1 MQIKKLFLQ
10 NFRNYEEEN
19 FVFTDGLNIL
29 FGKNAQ
35 GKTNCAEA
43 VFYLCTGAS
52 LRIRHD
58 KQLVRIGAEHARIV
72 AEAEN
77 RYGKV
82 TIEANIFENKRE
94 IKING
99 AKISKNADFPRRA
112 SAHSRRTRRTAAV
125 YKYFHLANVA
135 RILYGAAPL

>member
-10 NFRNYEEEN
+10 NFRNYEAEN
-19 FVFTDGLNIL
+19 FDFTEGLNVL

-43 VFYLCTGAS
+43 VFYLCTGTS

-58 KQLVRIGAEHARIV
+58 KQLIRMGAENAYIR

-82 TIEANIFENKRE
+82 TIEATRRGPLKGCCADRE
-94 IKING
+94 FYCNG
-99 AKISKNADFPRRA
+99 ATPYNRQ
-112 SAHSRRTRRTAAV
+112 
-125 YKYFHLANVA
+125 A
-135 RILYGAAPL
+135 RFGKWICS

>member
-10 NFRNYEEEN
+10 NFRNYESEE
-19 FVFTDGLNIL
+19 FTFSDGLNVL

-43 VFYLCTGAS
+43 VFYLCTGTS

-58 KQLVRIGAEHARIV
+58 KQLVKMGTEKAVIK

-77 RYGKV
+77 LFK
-82 TIEANIFENKRE
+82 
-94 IKING
+94 
-99 AKISKNADFPRRA
+99 
-112 SAHSRRTRRTAAV
+112 
-125 YKYFHLANVA
+125 
-135 RILYGAAPL
+135 